1 MPAGCNFNVKERTRQ
16 GSSRACGKSQQRY
29 LCSKRRRKPTRSAQA
44 DSATAYTAAL
54 ARCVVARS
62 SPTINAGFTVH
73 MV

>member
-1 MPAGCNFNVKERTRQ
+1 MHVEEVGNVIFRIRR
-16 GSSRACGKSQQRY
+16 SRKS
-29 LCSKRRRKPTRSAQA
+29 TGHAQA
-44 DSATAYTAAL
+44 DSVNAYTAAL